1 MFSFCDV
8 LLPGFKVPSRSYKGA
23 HSYAPLGQPL
33 RSSPLSIPMDFIR
46 GPVFCLVD
54 FRLLFQSLERAP
66 ASAVRFGQ
74 LHLHGQ
80 CRWQLWNGRCP
91 DFRRYERRPYDDH
104 RLALPRRHYFSGDIS
119 EFSINQTTGALS
131 PLPTSPVAAELGVD
145 ALVIDP
151 TSKFLYAVSERSA
164 NLYEFSIDATGNLQA
179 LASSPVPIN
188 AGTTASRAI
197 AMDPSGKYL
206 FVSAEDSTTDNLYVF
221 TRDLNAGTL
230 TAPAAPVAIDVS
242 AHAITTDPAGKFVL
256 ISSSGSSTL
265 FGHLSV
271 FSLDSATGAL
281 TPATGSPF
289 PTGVDPGSVTVDPSG
304 KFVYTANTADST
316 ISAFSLNSTT
326 GVLSPIT
333 GSPFPSGGVGTINGP
348 TGIAAEPSGRFVY
361 VCNSSN
367 DISGFQINSQT
378 GGLTAITSSPF
389 ASGANGPHAIVAVKK
404 K

>member
-1 MFSFCDV
+1 MRHSVNHFEV
-8 LLPGFKVPSRSYKGA
+8 LRFRSRWTLFAGLSLALLISGC
-23 HSYAPLGQPL
+23 S
-33 RSSPLSIPMDFIR
+33 SSPSNVPPPPPSGSVNFIYTANA
-46 GPVFCLVD
+46 GGSSGTAAALISDATSGGLTTITGSPF
-54 FRLLFQSLERAP
+54 P
-66 ASAVRFGQ
+66 AGNSSFA
-74 LHLHGQ
+74 
-80 CRWQLWNGRCP
+80 
-91 DFRRYERRPYDDH
+91 
-104 RLALPRRHYFSGDIS
+104 LAADPGGKFLYVANYFSGDIS

-230 TAPAAPVAIDVS
+230 TATAAPVAIDVS

-265 FGHLSV
+265 FGDLSV

-348 TGIAAEPSGRFVY
+348 TGIVAEPSGRFVY
-361 VCNSSN
+361 VCNASN